1 MQMASLEESLVDILT
16 GDGTLAAL
24 IGTRV
29 EPAPRRRGT
38 LPAIG
43 YLRVST
49 MRVHAHSGAV
59 GLVRTWMQFD
69 VWAETAASAQAV
81 TQALHG
87 ALEHYRGTVAGVR
100 IDAALSLNDRAI
112 PAPETNDQRRI
123 VEYYVWSDQ

>member
-1 MQMASLEESLVDILT
+1 MASLEESLVDILT
-16 GDGTLAAL
+16 GDATLAAL
-24 IGTRV
+24 VSDRV
-29 EPAPRRRGT
+29 QPAPWRFGT
-38 LPAIG
+38 LPAIAF
-43 YLRVST
+43 LRVST
-49 MRVHAHSGAV
+49 MRVHAHSGSV

-81 TQALHG
+81 AQALHG

-123 VEYYVWSDQ
+123 VEYYIWSNI

>member
-1 MQMASLEESLVDILT
+1 MASLEESLVDILT
-16 GDGTLAAL
+16 GNVPLAAL
-24 IGTRV
+24 VGTRV
-29 EPAPRRRGT
+29 EPAPRNQGGA
-38 LPAIG
+38 LPSIS

-49 MRVHAHSGAV
+49 MAVHAHGGNP
-59 GLVRTWMQFD
+59 GLKRTWMQFD

-81 TQALHG
+81 AQALHG

-112 PAPETNDQRRI
+112 PAPETNDQLRI

>member
-1 MQMASLEESLVDILT
+1 VASLEESLVDILT
-16 GDGTLAAL
+16 GDATLAGL
-24 IGTRV
+24 VGDRI
-29 EPAPRRRGT
+29 EPAPYRRGT
-38 LPAIG
+38 LPGIG

-59 GLVRTWMQFD
+59 GLIRTWMQFD
-69 VWAETAASAQAV
+69 VWAATAASAQAV
-81 TQALHG
+81 AQALHG

-123 VEYYVWSDQ
+123 VEYYIWSDI